1 LSENLT
7 EIMVSILTG
16 IVKGI
21 KSIYIWL
28 LRFNSQ
34 LQQDFNQF
42 WVMWLPYI
50 GRSAK
55 SKEDIPLSGID

>member
-1 LSENLT
+1 
-7 EIMVSILTG
+7 MVSILTG

-55 SKEDIPLSGID
+55 SKEDIPPSGID